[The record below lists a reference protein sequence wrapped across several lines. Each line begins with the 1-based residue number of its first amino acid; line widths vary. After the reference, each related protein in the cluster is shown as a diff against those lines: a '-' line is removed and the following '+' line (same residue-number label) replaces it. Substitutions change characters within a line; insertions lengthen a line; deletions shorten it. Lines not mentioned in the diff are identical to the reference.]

1 MAYFFAKHSLSGQQ
15 GVSPRVVRLVL
26 FVLVCSAF
34 DALFTL
40 IYIDQGGSEANPI
53 MAMAI
58 AYGPTHFVRAKMGL
72 TGLGTIL
79 LASCERFRLGAA
91 CLYLTA
97 MLYAGI
103 LLYHAVLYVNR
114 F

>member
-1 MAYFFAKHSLSGQQ
+1 MAIIFAKHNLPMPVY
-15 GVSPRVVRLVL
+15 VSPQAVRLVL

-40 IYIDQGGSEANPI
+40 IHIQHGGSEANPI
-53 MAMAI
+53 MAMALGF
-58 AYGPTHFVRAKMGL
+58 GPGHFVRAKMGL
-72 TGLGTIL
+72 TGLGAIL
-79 LASCERFRLGAA
+79 LASYERLRLGSV

-103 LLYHAVLYVNR
+103 LMYHAMLYFNR

>member
-1 MAYFFAKHSLSGQQ
+1 MANFFAKRSLSVQDC
-15 GVSPRVVRLVL
+15 VSPRAVRLVL

-40 IYIDQGGSEANPI
+40 LHIEQGGSEANPI

-58 AYGPTHFVRAKMGL
+58 DFGPSHFVRAKMGL
-72 TGLGTIL
+72 TGLGAIL
-79 LASCERFRLGAA
+79 LASYERLWFGLT

-103 LLYHAVLYVNR
+103 LVYHAALYIGR